1 MIVLTTQAGRVLP
14 GRVSAALVALASRPF
29 LLAYRS
35 ADAEAYWYPL
45 DGETTGHDVRELR
58 AEGYSVECVKVVAR
72 NRMGSVTW

>member
-1 MIVLTTQAGRVLP
+1 MILTTQAGRVLP

-29 LLAYRS
+29 LMAFRRPH
-35 ADAEAYWYPL
+35 AEAYWYPL

>member
-1 MIVLTTQAGRVLP
+1 M
-14 GRVSAALVALASRPF
+14 
-29 LLAYRS
+29 AYRS

-45 DGETTGHDVRELR
+45 DGETTGHDVQELR